1 MRHINLGLLWI
12 QEKGH
17 REELAFGKVLGTEN
31 PAEMMTKNLDAIKID
46 KFSSMLRQDFRP
58 GRSKEG
64 LKVTKTGGTEGKGIV
79 A

>member
-1 MRHINLGLLWI
+1 MRHINIGLLWI

-31 PAEMMTKNLDAIKID
+31 PSDMMTKNLDAIKIA
-46 KFSSMLRQDFRP
+46 KFSSMLRQGFRR
-58 GRSKEG
+58 GTSKEG
-64 LKVTKTGGTEGKGIV
+64 LKIQKTGSAEGKGVI